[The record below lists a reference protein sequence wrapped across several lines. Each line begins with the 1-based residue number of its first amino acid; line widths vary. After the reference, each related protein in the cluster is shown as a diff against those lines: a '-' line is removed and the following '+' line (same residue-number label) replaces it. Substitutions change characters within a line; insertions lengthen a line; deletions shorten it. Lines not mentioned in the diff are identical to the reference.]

1 MTRRR
6 QQDDDRRP
14 RRFDPKQRGRDH
26 TRTRRRRKRG
36 QTEQTT
42 ERRIEQLETWS
53 YLNTSVATQ
62 AAATTL
68 IEVVT
73 ELPDATY
80 LDIGR
85 QIILRSPAAVH
96 DILYVGMQ
104 LPDDTVAWIQWT
116 SIYEDSPNS
125 PEFTWDK
132 NYSQGANHR
141 MVYMNATDVYF
152 TRDTLDVQRYT
163 ISTGAV
169 VTPSNVIPSGSN
181 AGYGVYAVFG
191 TNYLIWC
198 CVPGINKVEFRQ
210 TVPATSWTSSD
221 TQNFWAMSFDVAG
234 DRLLFTDRAGN
245 RCAYTTQTGIRIAG
259 GITSFATDCLTP
271 EGIAADSSGNIYV
284 ADTGNNRM
292 RKYNSSLVHQL
303 NWGNAGTGEGQFN
316 APKGVAVDSA
326 DRIYV
331 CDSGN
336 NRIQV
341 FSNTGTYL
349 GKFGIGGSGNDQFSA
364 PNDISIYGS
373 SIVVNDAGNSRL
385 SFWTRT

>member
-1 MTRRR
+1 MTRRNV
-6 QQDDDRRP
+6 DDGRGP
-14 RRFDPKQRGRDH
+14 RRFDPRQRGRDH
-26 TRTRRRRKRG
+26 TRTRSRRRRG
-36 QTEQTT
+36 QTERTP

-62 AAATTL
+62 AAANTL

-73 ELPDATY
+73 ELPDPTY

-116 SIYEDSPNS
+116 SIYEDNPNS
-125 PEFTWDK
+125 PEFTWSK
-132 NYSQGANHR
+132 NYSQGAGHR
-141 MVYMNATDVYF
+141 AVYYFDATYIFF
-152 TRDTLDVQRYT
+152 TRDGQDVQRYNVGT
-163 ISTGAV
+163 NAV
-169 VTPSNVIPSGSN
+169 NTPVAGIPSGVNS
-181 AGYGVYAVFG
+181 GYGVYASTFSAGVYFI
-191 TNYLIWC
+191 TVT
-198 CVPGINKVEFRQ
+198 VPGINKAERYSPAFGGSF
-210 TVPATSWTSSD
+210 ATSPSTA
-221 TQNFWAMSFDVAG
+221 NYWALKYDSAG
-234 DRLLFTDRAGN
+234 SRLLMTDRSGN
-245 RCAYTTQTGIRIAG
+245 RCTTTQVDLGLATN
-259 GITSFATDCLTP
+259 FATDCLTP

-284 ADTGNNRM
+284 ADTGNNRI
-292 RKYNSSLVHQL
+292 RKYNSSLAHQL

-316 APKGVAVDSA
+316 APKGLAVDSA

-341 FSNTGTYL
+341 FSNLGTYL
-349 GKFGIGGSGNDQFSA
+349 GKFGIGGSGNDQFSN
-364 PNDISIYGS
+364 PNDISINGNN
-373 SIVVNDAGNSRL
+373 IVVNDAGNNRM

>member
-1 MTRRR
+1 MTRRNV
-6 QQDDDRRP
+6 DDGRNP
-14 RRFDPKQRGRDH
+14 RRFDPKQRGRDF
-26 TRTRRRRKRG
+26 TRARHRRKRG

-42 ERRIEQLETWS
+42 ERRIEGLETWS

-62 AAATTL
+62 AAANTL

-73 ELPDATY
+73 ELPDPTY

-85 QIILRSPAAVH
+85 QIILRSSSAVH

-104 LPDDTVAWIQWT
+104 LPDDTIAWIQWT

-125 PEFTWDK
+125 PEFTWSL
-132 NYSQGANHR
+132 NYSQGANHHFVFR
-141 MVYMNATDVYF
+141 TSAYVYF
-152 TRDTLDVQRYT
+152 TRDTQDVQRYNV
-163 ISTGAV
+163 STGV
-169 VTPSNVIPSGSN
+169 VSTPIAGIPSSSN
-181 AGYGVYAVFG
+181 AGYGVYAEEG
-191 TNYLIWC
+191 GGSQILIWVA
-198 CVPGINKVEFRQ
+198 VPGINKVQ
-210 TVPATSWTSSD
+210 GDQVVAGGLTNSPAT
-221 TQNFWAMSFDVAG
+221 QNWWAMSYDTAG
-234 DRLLFTDRAGN
+234 GRLLLTDRSGN
-245 RCAYTTQTGIRIAG
+245 RCTTMSRGQGVLAN
-259 GITSFATDCLTP
+259 FATDCLTP
-271 EGIAADSSGNIYV
+271 EGIAGDSSGNIYV

-303 NWGNAGTGEGQFN
+303 NWGNAGSGEGQFN

-326 DRIYV
+326 DRVYV

-341 FSNTGTYL
+341 FSNAGTYL

-364 PNDISIYGS
+364 PNDISIYGTD
-373 SIVVNDAGNSRL
+373 IVVNDAGNSRL

>member
-1 MTRRR
+1 MTRHNV
-6 QQDDDRRP
+6 DADRSP
-14 RRFDPKQRGRDH
+14 RRFEPKQRGQDF
-26 TRTRRRRKRG
+26 TRTRSRRKRG
-36 QTEQTT
+36 QTERTP

-53 YLNTSVATQ
+53 YLNTNVATQ

-73 ELPDATY
+73 ELPDPTY

-125 PEFTWDK
+125 PEFTWSN

-141 MVYMNATDVYF
+141 GVFMNATDVYF
-152 TRDTLDVQRYT
+152 TRDTQDVQKYT
-163 ISTGAV
+163 IATGAV
-169 VTPSNVIPSGSN
+169 ITPVSGIPSGSN
-181 AGYGVYAVFG
+181 AGYGVYGEFG
-191 TNYLIWC
+191 GTYYALWTAI
-198 CVPGINKVEFRQ
+198 PGISKVELRSFAFGSYS
-210 TVPATSWTSSD
+210 TTTSSA
-221 TQNFWAMSFDVAG
+221 TQNFWALWHDPIADQF
-234 DRLLFTDRAGN
+234 LLTDRSGN
-245 RCAYTTQTGIRIAG
+245 RCSVMARTLGSVTN
-259 GITSFATDCLTP
+259 FATDCNAP
-271 EGIAADSSGNIYV
+271 EGIAGDSSGNIYV

-292 RKYNSSLVHQL
+292 RKYNSSRVLQL
-303 NWGNAGTGEGQFN
+303 NWGNAGSGEGQFN

-326 DRIYV
+326 DRVYV

-336 NRIQV
+336 NRVQV
-341 FSNTGTYL
+341 FSNLGTYL

-373 SIVVNDAGNSRL
+373 NIVVNDAGNSRM